1 MILSVV
7 ICTHN
12 PLPEHLRRVIES
24 LQTQTA
30 STAIWELLL
39 IDNASREALAGAW
52 DLSWHPH
59 GRHIREE
66 EVGLTVA
73 RMRGIRESRGDVVV
87 FVDDDNVLAA
97 DFLEQS
103 CTIAERWSGVGVW
116 GGSCVPE
123 FEVEPAEEL
132 RGYLDWMAVV
142 DVQDVHVTTALE
154 GPGLR
159 PIGAGMCVRRSIA
172 MSWADETAA
181 DRVRRNLGAKGESL
195 MGSEDEDIRISA
207 VRGGFAMGMF
217 PQLSLVHLIPSRRV
231 QPDYMV
237 RLYEDRVYSQMVLA
251 AAHGR
256 TPPHMD
262 AKGLASTA
270 WSVLSRVREPGFV
283 RSKFRRLHA
292 WRLKRQALRRACER
306 FRRWCDESSRGEGW
320 RPR

>member
-24 LQTQTA
+24 LRMQTA
-30 STAIWELLL
+30 STESWELLL
-39 IDNASREALAGAW
+39 IDNASRVALAGEW

-66 EVGLTVA
+66 KVGLTVA

-97 DFLEQS
+97 DFLEQAR
-103 CTIAERWSGVGVW
+103 TIAERWSGVGVW

-132 RGYLDWMAVV
+132 RGYLGWMAVV
-142 DVQDVHVTTALE
+142 AVQDVHVTTALE

-172 MSWADETAA
+172 LSWADEVAA
-181 DRVRRNLGAKGESL
+181 DRARRNLGAKGESL
-195 MGSEDEDIRISA
+195 MGSEDEDIRVSA
-207 VRGGFAMGMF
+207 VRSGFAMGMF
-217 PQLSLVHLIPSRRV
+217 PQLTLVHLIPSRRV

-237 RLYEDRVYSQMVLA
+237 RLYEDRVYSQMILA

-256 TPPHMD
+256 TPPTTN
-262 AKGLASTA
+262 AQSLASRV
-270 WSVLSRVREPGFV
+270 WSMLSRMRKPGFV
-283 RSKFRRLHA
+283 RSKVRRLCIERIMH
-292 WRLKRQALRRACER
+292 QAHRRANER
-306 FRRWCDESSRGEGW
+306 FRRWCDESSRDGGGG
-320 RPR
+320 RR

>member
-1 MILSVV
+1 
-7 ICTHN
+7 
-12 PLPEHLRRVIES
+12 
-24 LQTQTA
+24 
-30 STAIWELLL
+30 
-39 IDNASREALAGAW
+39 
-52 DLSWHPH
+52 
-59 GRHIREE
+59 
-66 EVGLTVA
+66 
-73 RMRGIRESRGDVVV
+73 
-87 FVDDDNVLAA
+87 
-97 DFLEQS
+97 
-103 CTIAERWSGVGVW
+103 
-116 GGSCVPE
+116 VPE

-132 RGYLDWMAVV
+132 RGYLCWMAVV
-142 DVQDVHVTTALE
+142 DVQDIHITTALE

-207 VRGGFAMGMF
+207 VRSGFAMGMF

-256 TPPHMD
+256 TPPQMD

-270 WSVLSRVREPGFV
+270 WSVLSRVLEPGFV
-283 RSKFRRLHA
+283 RSKFRRLHT
-292 WRLKRQALRRACER
+292 WRLKRQALRRASDR
-306 FRRWCDESSRGEGW
+306 FRKWCDESSRDEGW